1 MCHTSSKSFIA
12 PRRKLKMVRRAHLEQ
27 QRPEL
32 VSASIWRSTSWAN
45 STVRSLLRPSKRWER
60 PSQCSC
66 LYGLTMLPLKKLRRL
81 PMSKRLLV
89 VDDEPNLLRAVA
101 ACLKTEDYEVSTA
114 RSGYEALMQLAEAVP
129 DLIISDIRMPGMDG
143 YKLARQL
150 RGSPRTALVP
160 IVFLTA
166 KDQTADRI
174 EGFRAGIDAYLTK
187 PFEPDELIAV
197 VNGILNRVERTH
209 SQIARLVSSA
219 NEEAP
224 ISFQDEALTDAENR
238 VAVAVSRG
246 LSNKEIAAE
255 LEISVRTVE
264 NHISHILDKKGFGN
278 RVEIA
283 RYVFEQKD

>member
-1 MCHTSSKSFIA
+1 M
-12 PRRKLKMVRRAHLEQ
+12 P
-27 QRPEL
+27 
-32 VSASIWRSTSWAN
+32 
-45 STVRSLLRPSKRWER
+45 
-60 PSQCSC
+60 
-66 LYGLTMLPLKKLRRL
+66 
-81 PMSKRLLV
+81 KRLLV

-114 RSGYEALMQLAEAVP
+114 RSGNEALLQLAESVP

-166 KDQTADRI
+166 KDETADRI

-197 VNGILNRVERTH
+197 VNAILHRVERTH
-209 SQIARLVSSA
+209 SQIARLVSSG
-219 NEEAP
+219 NLEDT
-224 ISFQDEALTDAENR
+224 SVTFQDEALTDAENR
-238 VAVAVSRG
+238 VALAVSRG

-264 NHISHILDKKGFGN
+264 NHISHILDKKGFSN

-283 RYVFEQKD
+283 RYVFEQPQKGAR

>member
-1 MCHTSSKSFIA
+1 M
-12 PRRKLKMVRRAHLEQ
+12 P
-27 QRPEL
+27 
-32 VSASIWRSTSWAN
+32 
-45 STVRSLLRPSKRWER
+45 
-60 PSQCSC
+60 
-66 LYGLTMLPLKKLRRL
+66 
-81 PMSKRLLV
+81 KRLLV

-101 ACLKTEDYEVSTA
+101 ACLKAEGYEVSTA
-114 RSGYEALMQLAEAVP
+114 RSGHEALMQLAESIP

-166 KDQTADRI
+166 KDETADRI
-174 EGFRAGIDAYLTK
+174 EGFRAGVDAYLTK
-187 PFEPDELIAV
+187 PFEPEELIAV
-197 VNGILNRVERTH
+197 VNAILQRVERTH
-209 SQIARLVSSA
+209 SQIARLVSTGSS
-219 NEEAP
+219 EETP
-224 ISFQDEALTDAENR
+224 VSFQDEGLTDAESR

-264 NHISHILDKKGFGN
+264 NHISHILDKKGFSN

-283 RYVFEQKD
+283 RYVFERLQR

>member
-1 MCHTSSKSFIA
+1 
-12 PRRKLKMVRRAHLEQ
+12 
-27 QRPEL
+27 
-32 VSASIWRSTSWAN
+32 
-45 STVRSLLRPSKRWER
+45 
-60 PSQCSC
+60 
-66 LYGLTMLPLKKLRRL
+66 
-81 PMSKRLLV
+81 MSKRLLV

-101 ACLKTEDYEVSTA
+101 ACLKAENNDVSTA
-114 RSGYEALMQLAEAVP
+114 RSGHEALMQLAEAVP

-166 KDQTADRI
+166 KDETSDRI

-197 VNGILNRVERTH
+197 VNGILSRVERTH
-209 SQIARLVSSA
+209 SQIARLVSGSV
-219 NEEAP
+219 EEVP

-238 VAVAVSRG
+238 VAIAVSRG
-246 LSNKEIAAE
+246 LSNKEIACQ

-264 NHISHILDKKGFGN
+264 NHISHILDKKGFSN

-283 RYVFEQKD
+283 RYVFEQKN

>member
-1 MCHTSSKSFIA
+1 M
-12 PRRKLKMVRRAHLEQ
+12 P
-27 QRPEL
+27 
-32 VSASIWRSTSWAN
+32 
-45 STVRSLLRPSKRWER
+45 
-60 PSQCSC
+60 
-66 LYGLTMLPLKKLRRL
+66 
-81 PMSKRLLV
+81 KRLLV

-101 ACLKTEDYEVSTA
+101 ACLKAEDYEVSTA
-114 RSGYEALMQLAEAVP
+114 RSGHEALLQLAESVP

-166 KDQTADRI
+166 KDETADRI

-197 VNGILNRVERTH
+197 VNAILSRVERTH
-209 SQIARLVSSA
+209 SQIARLVSSGTL
-219 NEEAP
+219 EDTP
-224 ISFQDEALTDAENR
+224 VIFQDETLTDAENR
-238 VAVAVSRG
+238 VALAVSRG
-246 LSNKEIAAE
+246 LSNKEIASE

-264 NHISHILDKKGFGN
+264 NHISHILDKKGFSN

-283 RYVFEQKD
+283 RYVLEQR

>member
-1 MCHTSSKSFIA
+1 
-12 PRRKLKMVRRAHLEQ
+12 
-27 QRPEL
+27 
-32 VSASIWRSTSWAN
+32 
-45 STVRSLLRPSKRWER
+45 
-60 PSQCSC
+60 
-66 LYGLTMLPLKKLRRL
+66 
-81 PMSKRLLV
+81 MSKRLLV

-101 ACLKTEDYEVSTA
+101 ACLKTEDYELSTA
-114 RSGYEALMQLAEAVP
+114 RSGHEALMQLAEAVP

-166 KDQTADRI
+166 KDETEDRI
-174 EGFRAGIDAYLTK
+174 EGFRAGIDVYLTK

-209 SQIARLVSSA
+209 SEIARLVSA
-219 NEEAP
+219 GNAQQAP
-224 ISFQDEALTDAENR
+224 VSFQDEALTEAENR
-238 VAVAVSRG
+238 VAVAVSHG

-264 NHISHILDKKGFGN
+264 NHISHILDKKCFSN

-283 RYVFEQKD
+283 RYVFEQKA